1 MFCASKRISRA
12 YDFAHEIYF
21 DDISKFVIMSDCHRG
36 DGSLADNFSNNQNI
50 FFLALQYYENNKYTY
65 IEIGDGEE
73 LWENKNISDIIE
85 LYNSIY
91 WLLSQFYYD
100 NRLFFI
106 FGNHDIVKKNEK
118 YIKKNLSHYFDV
130 HQKAFVPLFPNL
142 KIYEGI
148 VLKYAE
154 TDKKIFLLHGH
165 QADYINSRLWKL
177 SRFLVRFL
185 WRPLELIGVNN
196 PTSAAKNNKKKKQ
209 IERILTS
216 WSINQNQMIITGH
229 THRATMPTV
238 GEPLYFND
246 GSCVHPR
253 GITAIEIE
261 NGEVSLVKWC
271 YKVRED
277 ATLYIGRDV
286 LDGPIKLKE
295 YFNAAL
301 EIKNYQ

>member
-1 MFCASKRISRA
+1 
-12 YDFAHEIYF
+12 
-21 DDISKFVIMSDCHRG
+21 
-36 DGSLADNFSNNQNI
+36 
-50 FFLALQYYENNKYTY
+50 
-65 IEIGDGEE
+65 
-73 LWENKNISDIIE
+73 
-85 LYNSIY
+85 
-91 WLLSQFYYD
+91 
-100 NRLFFI
+100 
-106 FGNHDIVKKNEK
+106 
-118 YIKKNLSHYFDV
+118 
-130 HQKAFVPLFPNL
+130 
-142 KIYEGI
+142 
-148 VLKYAE
+148 
-154 TDKKIFLLHGH
+154 
-165 QADYINSRLWKL
+165 
-177 SRFLVRFL
+177 
-185 WRPLELIGVNN
+185 LIGVNN